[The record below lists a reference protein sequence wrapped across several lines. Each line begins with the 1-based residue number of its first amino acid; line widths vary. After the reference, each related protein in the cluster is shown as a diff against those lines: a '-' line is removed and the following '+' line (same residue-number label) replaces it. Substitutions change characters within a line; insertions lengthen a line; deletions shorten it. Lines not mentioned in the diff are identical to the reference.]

1 MKLENCPL
9 TMPSIPVVPIA
20 LAASLGGLYYV
31 DKCYKDLMAKG
42 TIEDQAAHDKS
53 LDMKK
58 KMRYGL
64 MGTSVVLCLAIVYNC
79 LNKKRAKSSFENR
92 VTNAS
97 NALRSSMNLSS
108 AQPQS
113 SAQPSDDFSARV
125 SEAAAELRRQLAS
138 TSPAPGGSYEPSS
151 FEPSSS
157 GMFTPPPVED
167 LSATN
172 LSSSE
177 LAAKASAEISSF
189 IAENS

>member
-1 MKLENCPL
+1 
-9 TMPSIPVVPIA
+9 MPSIPVVPIA

-31 DKCYKDLMAKG
+31 DKCYKDLVATAAG
-42 TIEDQAAHDKS
+42 TIQDQAAHDKS

-64 MGTSVVLCLAIVYNC
+64 MGTSVVLCLAMVYNC

-108 AQPQS
+108 AQPQA
-113 SAQPSDDFSARV
+113 SAQPSDDFSKRV

-151 FEPSSS
+151 S
-157 GMFTPPPVED
+157 GMFTSPPVED
-167 LSATN
+167 LSAAN
-172 LSSSE
+172 LSSSD

>member
-1 MKLENCPL
+1 
-9 TMPSIPVVPIA
+9 MPSIPVLPIA

-31 DKCYKDLMAKG
+31 DKCYKDLEAKTG
-42 TIEDQAAHDKS
+42 TIEDNAAHEKS
-53 LDMKK
+53 LAMKK

-64 MGTSVVLCLAIVYNC
+64 MGTSVVLCLAIVYNFF
-79 LNKKRAKSSFENR
+79 NKKNAKSSFENR

-125 SEAAAELRRQLAS
+125 SEAAAELRRQLSS
-138 TSPAPGGSYEPSS
+138 TSPAAGGSYQPSSYEPSS
-151 FEPSSS
+151 YEPSSS
-157 GMFTPPPVED
+157 GMFSGPPVED
-167 LSATN
+167 LSAAN
-172 LSSSE
+172 LSSSD

-189 IAENS
+189 IAQNS

>member
-1 MKLENCPL
+1 
-9 TMPSIPVVPIA
+9 MPSIPVVPIA

-31 DKCYKDLMAKG
+31 DMKYKDLMATTG
-42 TIEDQAAHDKS
+42 AVDDNAAHEKS
-53 LDMKK
+53 LAMKK

-79 LNKKRAKSSFENR
+79 VNNKRAKSSFENR

-113 SAQPSDDFSARV
+113 ASSDAFSARV
-125 SEAAAELRRQLAS
+125 SEAAAELRRQLA
-138 TSPAPGGSYEPSS
+138 TTPG
-151 FEPSSS
+151 EPSSS
-157 GMFTPPPVED
+157 GRFSPPVED
-167 LSATN
+167 LSAAN
-172 LSSSE
+172 LSSAD